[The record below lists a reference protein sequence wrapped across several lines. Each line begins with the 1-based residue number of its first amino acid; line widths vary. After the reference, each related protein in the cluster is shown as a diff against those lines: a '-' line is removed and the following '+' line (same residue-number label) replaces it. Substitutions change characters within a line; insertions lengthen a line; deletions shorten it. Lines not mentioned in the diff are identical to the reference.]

1 MKKGLSVIILMSCVI
16 LFAKVFSDP
25 KDFTDSLIKTTPPVI
40 NSAVITDT
48 GVNKPTGTQD
58 KDNNSNG
65 MANIRQSLSQNYF
78 TNIERINVKD
88 MELRDILRGLSYQ
101 YNLNLAVDNSI
112 SQLVTI
118 SLSNISVIDL
128 IEFVCSEYALQ
139 AKLIGS
145 VMKISPVPIVDQTPK
160 LNDDIYINVQGDTL
174 SVDIRNRDVVDVVRK
189 LTTLSRKNIVI
200 QSGVMGTITSFFKDI
215 PFEAGL
221 NIMMENNGFKVR
233 KKDNVYYV
241 DLGQQPAQSG
251 KETSRKALWVSY
263 DKGKITLEVE
273 NADLAQ
279 VLKELSRQVDTNIIT
294 YSEPVGKVSAKCSE
308 LSLDEAL
315 SYLLKGTDYTYK
327 HENNI
332 YIIGDKKNNSLVTSK
347 LIKLKHIKSEGVLDL
362 FPESLR
368 KNSTIQIIKEQNAL
382 MVLGTN
388 DIISELQNYLDQI
401 DYPTPQIL
409 IEALVVDY
417 DTSNIRELGV
427 MFGSTNIIPDSLGWV
442 NTGQLDL
449 GINNNGLFTTQLNGA
464 YLNGPLNDI
473 GNWLGVGNLGVL
485 PSDFYVKIQAL
496 ENQGKANIRSR
507 PQIATLNGH
516 PASISIGTTQYY
528 ILKTVTPVNSTSSIV
543 TQES

>member
-1 MKKGLSVIILMSCVI
+1 MSCAI
-16 LFAKVFSDP
+16 LFAKVFTDP
-25 KDFTDSLIKTTPPVI
+25 KDFTDSLIKATPQVI
-40 NSAVITDT
+40 YSEISADT
-48 GVNKPTGTQD
+48 GVSNPSGAQG

-65 MANIRQSLSQNYF
+65 MVNIRQGLSQCYF
-78 TNIERINVKD
+78 ANIERINVKD

-139 AKLIGS
+139 AKLVGS
-145 VMKISPVPIVDQTPK
+145 VVKISPVPIVDQTPK

-174 SVDIRNRDVVDVVRK
+174 SVDIRNRDVVEVVRK
-189 LTTLSRKNIVI
+189 LTTLSGNNIVI

-215 PFEAGL
+215 PFESGL

-241 DLGQQPAQSG
+241 DLGQQPAQSSG
-251 KETSRKALWVSY
+251 KETSRKTLWVSY

-273 NADLAQ
+273 NADMAQ
-279 VLKELSRQVDTNIIT
+279 VLKEISRQVDTNIIT
-294 YSEPVGKVSAKCSE
+294 YSEPTGKVSAKCSE

-347 LIKLKHIKSEGVLDL
+347 LIKLKHIKSGGILDL

-388 DIISELQNYLDQI
+388 DIISELQSYLDQI

-417 DTSNIRELGV
+417 NTSNIRDIGV
-427 MFGSTNIIPDSLGWV
+427 MFGSTNSIPDSLGWS

-485 PSDFYVKIQAL
+485 PSDFYV
-496 ENQGKANIRSR
+496 
-507 PQIATLNGH
+507 
-516 PASISIGTTQYY
+516 
-528 ILKTVTPVNSTSSIV
+528 
-543 TQES
+543 